1 MQADEDVQVEMV
13 LRLQCKDLLWT
24 WTYIQAKK
32 SPERRGLECHTFIIG

>member
-1 MQADEDVQVEMV
+1 MQADEGFQVEMV

-32 SPERRGLECHTFIIG
+32 YPECQGLKCKNFIIG